1 MRWIYISPHFDDAV
15 LSCGGLIWEQTQ
27 KGIPVEIWTVC
38 AGDASPGPL
47 STLAEVCHQQWG
59 IESAKDLIAAR
70 RIENQEA
77 SALVGAETVNFSIP
91 DCIYRRSPT
100 SELLYPTDVFV
111 PIHVKEKNLDAEVA
125 VALTS
130 ELQPDDVIVSPMAIG
145 SHIDHVLTRLAAEHL
160 NCPIRYY
167 ADIPYLINN
176 PEMLVPAANGLMGTL
191 YPISE
196 NGLAV
201 WQDSIAAYATQIL
214 MLFDTIEK
222 MQDAIRVYWE
232 NQHGVELWNAI

>member
-1 MRWIYISPHFDDAV
+1 
-15 LSCGGLIWEQTQ
+15 
-27 KGIPVEIWTVC
+27 
-38 AGDASPGPL
+38 
-47 STLAEVCHQQWG
+47 
-59 IESAKDLIAAR
+59 
-70 RIENQEA
+70 
-77 SALVGAETVNFSIP
+77 
-91 DCIYRRSPT
+91 
-100 SELLYPTDVFV
+100 
-111 PIHVKEKNLDAEVA
+111 
-125 VALTS
+125 
-130 ELQPDDVIVSPMAIG
+130 MAIG
-145 SHIDHVLTRLAAEHL
+145 SHVDHVLTRLAAEHL